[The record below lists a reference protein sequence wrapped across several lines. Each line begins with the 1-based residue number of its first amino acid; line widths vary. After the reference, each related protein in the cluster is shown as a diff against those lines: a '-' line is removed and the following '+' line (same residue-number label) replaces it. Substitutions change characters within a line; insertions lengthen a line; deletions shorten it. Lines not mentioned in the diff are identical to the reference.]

1 MTYGIYAM
9 IEGKKVLSQVEERI
23 KKLEALEG
31 QGIEPYGQRFLRTDS
46 IEKLREKFDSLKDEQ
61 IGKVKVQ
68 IAGRIMLVRGH
79 GKVVFADLHDASG
92 KIQLYLK
99 LDVLGKAQ
107 FEVFRLIE
115 RGDIIGVKGPL
126 FKTRTGEL
134 TVKVEKLTVLA
145 KALRPLPEKWHGLR
159 DIEARYRERYVDL
172 VINPRVKEIFLK
184 RSRIISLIREFLNRD
199 GYLEVETP
207 MMQPIPGGAK
217 AEPFITYHK
226 ALDTELFLRIAP
238 ELYLKRLLVGGFEKV
253 YEINRNFRNEGL
265 STRHNPEFTMLEV
278 YAAYGDYQLMM
289 DLTGSMINFLAKET
303 SGSSEISAGDK
314 SINLSLPW
322 KRVDFIGVVKEKL
335 KIDFREITT
344 LEKSK
349 KVAINLNLDLTGEET
364 RAEIMVSIFDKF
376 VQPQLIQPTFVTD
389 YPLELTPLAKA
400 KGDRQELA
408 ERFELFIN
416 GQELANAYTELN
428 DPRRQRER
436 LLSQL
441 EKKAGKKKKLDEDFL
456 KALEY
461 GMPPAGGLGIGID
474 RLVMLLTDCSSI
486 REVILFPQLRPEKI

>member
-1 MTYGIYAM
+1 MA
-9 IEGKKVLSQVEERI
+9 EKEKVLSQVEERI
-23 KKLEALEG
+23 KKLEALED
-31 QGIEPYGQRFLRTDS
+31 QGIDPYGQRFLRTDS
-46 IEKLREKFDSLKDEQ
+46 IKKLREKFDSVKDEQ
-61 IGKVKVQ
+61 IDKIEVQ
-68 IAGRIMLVRGH
+68 IAGRVMLVRGH
-79 GKVVFADLHDASG
+79 GKAVFADLHDSSG

-99 LDVLGKAQ
+99 LDVLGQAQ
-107 FEVFRLIE
+107 FEVSRLIE

-159 DIEARYRERYVDL
+159 DIEVRYRERYVDL
-172 VINPRVKEIFLK
+172 IVNPKVKEIFLK
-184 RSRIISLIREFLNRD
+184 RSRIITLIREFLNQK

-217 AEPFITYHK
+217 AEPFATYHK

-238 ELYLKRLLVGGFEKV
+238 ELYLKRLLVGGFEKI
-253 YEINRNFRNEGL
+253 YEITRSFRYEGL

-278 YAAYGDYQLMM
+278 YAAYGDYRVMM
-289 DLTGSMINFLAKET
+289 DLTESLINFL
-303 SGSSEISAGDK
+303 GSEISSGDK
-314 SINLSLPW
+314 SINLSPPW
-322 KRVDFIGVVKEKL
+322 KRVDFITAIKEKV
-335 KIDFREITT
+335 KIDFNEITT

-349 KVAINLNLDLTGEET
+349 KSAGELDLDLTGEET
-364 RAEIMVSIFDKF
+364 MAEIMVSIFDKF
-376 VQPQLIQPTFVTD
+376 VQPKLIEPTFVTD

-400 KGDRQELA
+400 KRERPELA

-428 DPRRQRER
+428 DPRRQKER

-441 EKKAGKKKKLDEDFL
+441 KKQAGKKKKLDEDFL

-461 GMPPAGGLGIGID
+461 GMPPAGGLGVGID

>member
-1 MTYGIYAM
+1 MADK
-9 IEGKKVLSQVEERI
+9 EKVSSQVEERI
-23 KKLEALEG
+23 KKLEALEV

-46 IEKLREKFDSLKDEQ
+46 IEKLRKKFDSLKDEQ
-61 IGKVKVQ
+61 IDKVKVQ

-79 GKVVFADLHDASG
+79 GKAVFADLHDASG

-107 FEVFRLIE
+107 FEVFGLIE

-126 FKTRTGEL
+126 FKTRTGEV

-172 VINPRVKEIFLK
+172 VVNPRVKEIFLK
-184 RSRIISLIREFLNRD
+184 RSRIISLIREFLNKKD
-199 GYLEVETP
+199 YLEVETP

-217 AEPFITYHK
+217 AEPFTTYHK

-289 DLTGSMINFLAKET
+289 NLTENLINLLAKET

-314 SINLSLPW
+314 NINLSLPW
-322 KRVDFIGVVKEKL
+322 KRVDFIGLIKEKL

-344 LEKSK
+344 FEKSK
-349 KVAINLNLDLTGEET
+349 KAAINLNLDLTGEET

-400 KGDRQELA
+400 KRDRQELA

-428 DPRRQRER
+428 DPRQQRER

-441 EKKAGKKKKLDEDFL
+441 KKKAGEKKKLDEDFL

-486 REVILFPQLRPEKI
+486 REVILFPRLRPEKN

>member
-1 MTYGIYAM
+1 MADK
-9 IEGKKVLSQVEERI
+9 EKVSSQVEERI
-23 KKLEALEG
+23 KKLEVLEG
-31 QGIEPYGQRFLRTDS
+31 QGIDPYGQRFLRTGS
-46 IEKLREKFDSLKDEQ
+46 IKKLREKFDSLKDEQ
-61 IGKVKVQ
+61 IDKAEVQ
-68 IAGRIMLVRGH
+68 IAGRLMLIRGH
-79 GKVVFADLHDASG
+79 GKAVFADLHDSSG

-99 LDVLGKAQ
+99 LDVLGQAQ
-107 FEVFRLIE
+107 FEVSRLIE

-159 DIEARYRERYVDL
+159 DIEVRYRERYVDL
-172 VINPRVKEIFLK
+172 IVNPKVKEIFLK
-184 RSRIISLIREFLNRD
+184 RSRIITLIREFLNQK

-217 AEPFITYHK
+217 AEPFATYHK

-253 YEINRNFRNEGL
+253 YEINRSFRNEGL

-278 YAAYGDYQLMM
+278 YAAYGDYRLMM
-289 DLTGSMINFLAKET
+289 DLTESLINFLAEKT
-303 SGSSEISAGDK
+303 SGSSEISSGDK
-314 SINLSLPW
+314 SINLSPPW
-322 KRVDFIGVVKEKL
+322 KRVDFITAIKEKV
-335 KIDFREITT
+335 KIDFNEITT

-349 KVAINLNLDLTGEET
+349 EAAGELDLNLTGEET

-376 VQPQLIQPTFVTD
+376 VQPKLIEPTFVTD

-400 KGDRQELA
+400 KRERQELA

-428 DPRRQRER
+428 DSRKQKAR

-441 EKKAGKKKKLDEDFL
+441 KKQAGKKKKLDEDFL

-474 RLVMLLTDCSSI
+474 RLVMLLTGCSSI
-486 REVILFPQLRPEKI
+486 REVILFPQLRPEK